1 MEFNGSKFNEKLYRA
16 GDMLDSPLKG
26 MHLVIC
32 RDEIVEI
39 RVLLVFLFLKIL
51 LVCCVCFPLYKPSLL
66 KLPFTK
72 LEQGLFLDAKSI
84 TQVEVR
90 DVLKVLL

>member
-26 MHLVIC
+26 MHLGIW

-51 LVCCVCFPLYKPSLL
+51 LVCCFPLYKPSLL
-66 KLPFTK
+66 KLPLTK
-72 LEQGLFLDAKSI
+72 LKQSLFLDAKSI
-84 TQVEVR
+84 TPVEVK
-90 DVLKVLL
+90 DVSKVLL